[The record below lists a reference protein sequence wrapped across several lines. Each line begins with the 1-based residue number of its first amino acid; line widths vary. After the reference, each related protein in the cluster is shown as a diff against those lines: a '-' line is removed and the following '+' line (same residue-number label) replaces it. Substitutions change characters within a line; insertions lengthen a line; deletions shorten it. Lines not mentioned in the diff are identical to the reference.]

1 MKKVLHK
8 SCEVMEVTK
17 EEKKEYFF
25 RFNVDGLLRGSY
37 HERMQGYSVGIQNG
51 FMSPNDVRELEDM
64 DLIPEEMGG
73 DKYMVNGNMVDLSNV
88 GAAYVK

>member
-1 MKKVLHK
+1 MDLEVPNRRSFDEFTIFSPFEVSDDGIVLDK
-8 SCEVMEVTK
+8 P
-17 EEKKEYFF
+17 
-25 RFNVDGLLRGSY
+25 NY

-64 DLIPEEMGG
+64 DLIPEERGG
-73 DKYMVNGNMVDLSNV
+73 DTYMVNGNMVDLSNV